1 MKGPIALLIL
11 VFMIAGAGKAHAQ
24 SPKWEAGIRLGVT
37 NGVEVKR
44 HFKNLAAVQL
54 MLVSRWDATFVPLD
68 YQFQYDVTEQL
79 NTKKGVFLL
88 YFGLG
93 LHYSNFNSDSQ
104 IKVGYGGGISGSMG
118 LTYYLENIPLS
129 VGLDFRMFVDY
140 GFQNNMIDLISDSA
154 LNIRYVF

>member
-1 MKGPIALLIL
+1 VL
-11 VFMIAGAGKAHAQ
+11 
-24 SPKWEAGIRLGVT
+24 
-37 NGVEVKR
+37 
-44 HFKNLAAVQL
+44 L

-79 NTKKGVFLL
+79 NTKKGMFLL

-93 LHYSNFNSDSQ
+93 MHYSNFNSDSQ
-104 IKVGYGGGISGSMG
+104 IKVGYGGGVSGSMG